1 MSQERAIAM
10 VRRLSVLVAGAMAV
24 MVMVGCNQPGRR
36 LLTMEVYENDQLV
49 LRTKFDVPDSE
60 GPSGFWRRAGE
71 APFASDEQVAR
82 VEADDDNPLRAR
94 LTGAVRIRILH
105 VDRVLSS
112 ASVTD
117 CGLVRNSPD
126 TLGWYLPEKEVQR
139 ATQAAGF

>member
-1 MSQERAIAM
+1 MSQRQIIA
-10 VRRLSVLVAGAMAV
+10 VLGRLSALVAVGVAIIVMA
-24 MVMVGCNQPGRR
+24 GCNQPGRR
-36 LLTMEVYENDQLV
+36 LLTMEVYEDDQLV

-94 LTGAVRIRILH
+94 LTGAVRVRILH
-105 VDRVLSS
+105 VDRVLTS

-117 CGLVRNSPD
+117 CELARNSPD
-126 TLGWYLPEKEVQR
+126 SLGWYLPEKEVQR